1 MRGWKIVSV
10 LAGTALICAHSL
22 WAQAFVDVN
31 LALPTGACELD
42 HNRDGLVDGTLNF
55 SSWGADWQ
63 VRLGANTF
71 LDSSRKFGGG
81 FSQAVHFN
89 RASGEAGSVTLAF
102 PLIHSNLSIPLQPR
116 QPLLVRARY
125 FAEEFQNAEY
135 EILIRSGDAHTQLLL
150 PATSR
155 DSGGWQTIS
164 TVAIVQ
170 AAADGQ
176 LVLNLRLRLQVG
188 AGAARGRIWIDEVEC
203 LLPQYPKPPERTPTP
218 IRFSVF
224 NFRPAH
230 WTGYL
235 SVPLPTVAVQS
246 MEFGLPL
253 KRLFGNR
260 MQNYLYV
267 HSINQPMTPPP
278 SNCWLLYGCDH
289 ILNTHPDW
297 VLRDQYGNPLV
308 YQLYN
313 TYYLDVGLSQVQQRA
328 VSGFTNL
335 ANAFTSI
342 DGFFL
347 DGFADWPGAVIPGGS
362 GLYCPRY
369 PTYESIFPAWDSWVR
384 NVLPVVKQTLNKKV
398 LVNVG
403 ARPGLILN
411 GQRPL
416 VQWLSYIDGIVLEG
430 AIVSV
435 NEVQRTYTPRVY
447 AGSTTNYFAGS
458 WRNTVRCIQEY
469 PNVDWHLI
477 LYWDQTDQQRSFLRY
492 SLATY
497 WLIYRPNVYLCL
509 EDRLASS
516 YSHLTTLA
524 QPEVWL
530 PLGEPLAPYEII
542 QGNWNDGGLFQR
554 RFQHGIVLVNPT
566 DNTTYRYTTSQAYK
580 NWDGQVVAANT
591 PITIPPKTGVVL
603 YAAPEVRVSIEAQP
617 TTALPEELV
626 TIRVECRNVGL
637 AEARNLEVKVPIP
650 QGLNV
655 VSVSDGG
662 VASNG
667 EVKWSLPSLAPGSSR
682 QFQIRAR
689 VQ

>member
-1 MRGWKIVSV
+1 MRGWSIASVS
-10 LAGTALICAHSL
+10 AGTALICAHSL

-42 HNRDGLVDGTLNF
+42 HNRDGLVDGTFNF

-125 FAEEFQNAEY
+125 FAEGFQNAEY

-203 LLPQYPKPPERTPTP
+203 LLPEYPAPPGGIPTP
-218 IRFSVF
+218 IRLSIF
-224 NFRPAH
+224 NLHPPH

-235 SVPLPTVAVQS
+235 SAPLPAAAVQQ
-246 MEFGLPL
+246 MHVGLPL

-260 MQNYLYV
+260 VQHYLYV
-267 HSINQPMTPPP
+267 HAMNYPLDPPP
-278 SNCWLLYGCDH
+278 ANCRLLYGCEH
-289 ILNTHPDW
+289 FLITQPDW
-297 VLRDQYGNPLV
+297 VLRDQHGNPII

-313 TYYLDVGLSQVQQRA
+313 TYFLDIGLPQLRQRA
-328 VSGFTNL
+328 IDGFSAL
-335 ANAFTSI
+335 AAEFPTI
-342 DGFFL
+342 DGFFI
-347 DGFADWPGAVIPGGS
+347 DGFADWPGS
-362 GLYCPRY
+362 CPRY
-369 PTYESIFPAWDSWVR
+369 PTYESILFPAWDNWVR
-384 NVLPVVKQTLNKKV
+384 DVFPVIRQSLRKKV
-398 LVNVG
+398 FVNIG
-403 ARPGLILN
+403 ARPGLVLH
-411 GQRPL
+411 GRRP
-416 VQWLSYIDGIVLEG
+416 VEQWLPHIDAILIEG
-430 AIVSV
+430 AIASV
-435 NEVQRTYTPRVY
+435 NYSARTYTARPYYV
-447 AGSTTNYFAGS
+447 GPNTNYYAGS
-458 WRNTVRCIQEY
+458 WRNTVQCIRDY
-469 PNVDWHLI
+469 PNTEWHLI
-477 LYWDQTDQQRSFLRY
+477 LYWDHRDQQRSLLRY

-497 WLIYRPNVYLCL
+497 WLVYRPNVYLSL
-509 EDRLASS
+509 EDRLDPS
-516 YSHLTTLA
+516 YSHLTSLA
-524 QPEVWL
+524 QPEVWV

-667 EVKWSLPSLAPGSSR
+667 EVKWSLPSLAPNASR